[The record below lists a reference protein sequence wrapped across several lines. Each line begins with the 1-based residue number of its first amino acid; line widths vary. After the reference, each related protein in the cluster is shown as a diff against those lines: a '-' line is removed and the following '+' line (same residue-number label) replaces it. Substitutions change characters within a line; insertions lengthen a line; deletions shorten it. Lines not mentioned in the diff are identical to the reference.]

1 MAKSDK
7 SFSFDE
13 IKDELTDQQRLFCME
28 YVTTF
33 FNGTRA
39 AINAGYAKE
48 SATEQASR
56 LLTKDKVKDLLAIYK
71 SDVGAMLGLSAYH
84 VAKRLWEWVDSD
96 ITETLLLSPEE
107 LKEMPR
113 PLRGL
118 ITQYKTTTVTNDY
131 GQTTTIELKFVSKER
146 AMEMLK
152 QMLGYDKP
160 AKIANTDSEGKDVA
174 QLNIIAPVGLKLE
187 FPNNTDGA
195 TT

>member
-1 MAKSDK
+1 MAKADK

-13 IKDELTDQQRLFCME
+13 VKDELTDQQRLFCME

-33 FNGTRA
+33 FNGTKA

-56 LLTKDKVKDLLAIYK
+56 LLTKDKVKDLVAIYK

-84 VAKRLWEWVDSD
+84 VANMLWEWVDSD
-96 ITETLLLSPEE
+96 ITETFSLSPEQ

-113 PLRGL
+113 PLRRL

-174 QLNIIAPVGLKLE
+174 QLNIIAPVGLKLQ